1 MAYKDVDLDQLN
13 ALTEDFMSF
22 ENPKPQIIEP
32 QPIQAIQ
39 VI

>member
-22 ENPKPQIIEP
+22 EYPKPQTIEL
-32 QPIQAIQ
+32 QSVQAIQ
-39 VI
+39 TI